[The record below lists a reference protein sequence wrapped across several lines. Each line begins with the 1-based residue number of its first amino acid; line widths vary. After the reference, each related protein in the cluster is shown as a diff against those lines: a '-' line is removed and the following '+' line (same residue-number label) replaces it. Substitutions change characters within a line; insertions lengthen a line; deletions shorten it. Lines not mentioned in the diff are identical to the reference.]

1 MIWGYFLGLAA
12 FALLPL
18 LFALLRPAK
27 LRGRHDSDIALYRA
41 QLAELD
47 RQRDEG
53 RLDEAQHRAAT
64 VEIQRRLLAAP
75 GQVVAAPAPMPR
87 FMLAGIFLI
96 PAAALGLYV
105 LRGTPEM
112 PSMTHEQRA
121 AIAARDD
128 GLIAQLRSR
137 LERLDIRQENVW
149 RGYLML
155 GNAERRR
162 GRLDA
167 AASAWNTALEARFD
181 VGLALDFATL
191 ELERERPQAAL
202 ALLQRAQAANPEG
215 DVLMRLRFL
224 LGGAQE
230 QAGNPAEARRAWQQI
245 LDDSPPDAPW
255 RAMLQQRMGR
265 LPE

>member
-12 FALLPL
+12 LALLPL
-18 LFALLRPAK
+18 LVALVRPPR
-27 LRGRHDSDIALYRA
+27 LRGRHDSDVALYRA

-75 GQVVAAPAPMPR
+75 QQVAAAAAPMPR
-87 FMLAGIFLI
+87 LMLASVFLI
-96 PAAALGLYV
+96 PAAAVGVYA
-105 LRGTPEM
+105 LRGTPDM
-112 PSMTHEQRA
+112 PSMTHEERA

-128 GLIAQLRSR
+128 GLIAQLRAR
-137 LERLDIRQENVW
+137 LERLDPRQDAVW

-167 AASAWNTALEARFD
+167 AAAAWNTALEARFD
-181 VGLALDFATL
+181 VGVALDAATL
-191 ELERERPQAAL
+191 ALEREQADVAL
-202 ALLQRAQAANPEG
+202 ALLERAQAAGVQG
-215 DVLMRLRFL
+215 DVRIRLLFL
-224 LGGAQE
+224 LGSAHE
-230 QAGNPAEARRAWQQI
+230 QGGRPAEARRAWQQI
-245 LDDSPPDAPW
+245 VDESPPDAPW
-255 RAMLQQRMGR
+255 REMLRQRMSR
-265 LPE
+265 LPD